1 MLAAAACAILAA
13 LGAIHLYWAAGG
25 SVGKDGAIPS
35 IDGKPVISPGPVG
48 TALVSVALFVAAAL
62 VAAAAGLIATSV
74 PPILLKGAA
83 GLLAFVFAARAIGD
97 FNYVGFFKRVK
108 GSRFAQRDTF
118 LYSPLCVLLAA
129 LIGVAAAA

>member
-25 SVGKDGAIPS
+25 SVGKDGAIPT
-35 IDGKPVISPGPVG
+35 IDGRPVISPGPVG
-48 TALVSVALFVAAAL
+48 TALVSLALFVAAAL
-62 VAAAAGLIATSV
+62 IATSV
-74 PPILLKGAA
+74 PVILLKGAA